1 MATTILGLEK
11 GFEYGPEIVSV
22 TGNDGITAF
31 SFNIIGKFTEIR
43 DLFVIGQVVSGVPN
57 QPLGSYKCVSRNLE
71 HVAGG
76 QSGIYK
82 LSVSAQGG
90 TDNPQQISESSY
102 TYQTADEDGFIFAL
116 QLSVRYRLEWLYP
129 SVTITTNS
137 NSSNASK
144 AEAAARALIG
154 NMPVQ
159 IISDKPATFGG
170 NSVTGKKIDQIKII
184 LSGSSVEQA
193 GGLYR
198 IRATASKGASLTV

>member
-1 MATTILGLEK
+1 MATTILGLET

-43 DLFVIGQVVSGVPN
+43 DLFPVGQSVNGVPN
-57 QPLGSYKCVSRNLE
+57 QPLGTYKCVSRNLE

>member
-1 MATTILGLEK
+1 MATTILGLET

>member
-1 MATTILGLEK
+1 MATTILGLET

-31 SFNIIGKFTEIR
+31 SFNIIGKFSEIR
-43 DLFVIGQVVSGVPN
+43 DLFAIGQVVTGVPN
-57 QPLGSYKCVSRNLE
+57 QPPGSYKCVSRNLE

-137 NSSNASK
+137 NSPNASK

-170 NSVTGKKIDQIKII
+170 NSVAGKKIDQIKII
-184 LSGSSVEQA
+184 LSGSSVEEA